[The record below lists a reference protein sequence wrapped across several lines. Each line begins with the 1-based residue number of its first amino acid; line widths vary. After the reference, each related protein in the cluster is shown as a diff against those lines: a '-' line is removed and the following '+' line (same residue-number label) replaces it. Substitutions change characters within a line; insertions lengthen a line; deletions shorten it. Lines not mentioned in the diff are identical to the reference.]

1 MENLSV
7 QNIMENAMYSFGGWV
22 RFTGKVFAA
31 VTGLAF
37 TVTVLLYFNQD
48 RMLYIPNP
56 PGLPKNPSGTSIN
69 IASIFISLYGEW
81 TASAIYPPNNLV

>member
-1 MENLSV
+1 MVNLSM
-7 QNIMENAMYSFGGWV
+7 QNIMENAMYSFGGWF

-31 VTGLAF
+31 FTGLAF

-56 PGLPKNPSGTSIN
+56 PGLPKTPHGMLTRNVSCLFVCLFCLSCDCSCRAN
-69 IASIFISLYGEW
+69 Y
-81 TASAIYPPNNLV
+81 